1 MFDSLL
7 KGRSTINPAKAV
19 LRDVLLDGLRDKP
32 KKLQLIR
39 EIFPGMREAFQAA
52 LDSITEDGAKAV
64 TANFETESTAF
75 EINKNS

>member
-7 KGRSTINPAKAV
+7 KGCSTMNPAKAV

-39 EIFPGMREAFQAA
+39 EIFPGMSEAFQAA

-64 TANFETESTAF
+64 AGANFALVSRQA
-75 EINKNS
+75 